1 MCRMRQQFSVPKKK
15 TTNGNL
21 YRVWRCGKA
30 TLEGKLHTDA
40 KGDTMG
46 CDVGRQVREDVA
58 LDILRRSVQTVQV
71 DPDSVIQNLKHTL

>member
-1 MCRMRQQFSVPKKK
+1 MATETAIRSPARSDVPNAAAVFCPEEK

-21 YRVWRCGKA
+21 YRVWRCSKA

-58 LDILRRSVQTVQV
+58 LDILRRSVQTV
-71 DPDSVIQNLKHTL
+71 